1 MITLYQFHR
10 IWNLPNA
17 SPFCMKVE
25 TYLRM
30 TGLAY
35 EIKPINNPQCAPKGK
50 LPYIQMDGINY
61 PDSEL
66 IIDELKIRYGNTL
79 DQHLTK
85 EQLALSLFIDHVFC
99 EQLYWIAVY
108 LRWKNDAGWAHVKPG
123 YFAQLPTIPKLFVPS
138 IVRRKMIKAL
148 DYQGTGRHSLDEV
161 IYLGSKSIDALVEI
175 LGNNPYF
182 LGGKPTSVDATAF
195 AFIANLLMSPID
207 DGLKQ
212 HALKNNAITA
222 YCHRMWDEFYPDFE
236 KPTADVSI

>member
-1 MITLYQFHR
+1 MITLCQFHR

-30 TGLAY
+30 AGLAY
-35 EIKPINNPQCAPKGK
+35 EIKPINNPQSAPKGK
-50 LPYIQMDGINY
+50 LPYIQIDGVNY

-66 IIDELKIRYGNTL
+66 IIDELKIRYGNAL

-85 EQLALSLFIDHVFC
+85 EQQALSLLIDHVFC
-99 EQLYWIAVY
+99 EQLYWILVY
-108 LRWKNDAGWAHVKPG
+108 LRWKSDAGWACVKPG
-123 YFAQLPTIPKLFVPS
+123 YFAKLPAIPRLFVPS
-138 IVRRKMIKAL
+138 LVRRKMLKAL

-161 IYLGSKSIDALVEI
+161 IYLGSKSIDALAEI

-195 AFIANLLMSPID
+195 SFIANLLMSPVD
-207 DGLKQ
+207 DALKQ
-212 HALKNNAITA
+212 HVLKSKAVIA
-222 YCHRMWDEFYPDFE
+222 YCNRMWDEFYADFE
-236 KPTADVSI
+236 KPSIRLAS